1 MAEVI
6 VSHVWETGASTQVI
20 IKAKVYPDSLETT
33 EDIADQAVVTF
44 ITTVAALLETN
55 TADEEDIDAEVEAGE

>member
-6 VSHVWETGASTQVI
+6 VSHVWADGSSTQVI

-33 EDIADQAVVTF
+33 EDIAAQCVETF
-44 ITTVAALLETN
+44 VATMAELIDTEVDVELE
-55 TADEEDIDAEVEAGE
+55 AD